1 MKQKI
6 NENGFTEQEQA
17 QVDEEIEIKKEEE
30 LKLTFKTV
38 IEKAKFMMKLQPIR
52 SMILNEKEND
62 AQALIENDIIAA
74 IKMPTSV
81 QKLKAHL
88 EMV

>member
-1 MKQKI
+1 
-6 NENGFTEQEQA
+6 
-17 QVDEEIEIKKEEE
+17 
-30 LKLTFKTV
+30 
-38 IEKAKFMMKLQPIR
+38 
-52 SMILNEKEND
+52 MILNEKEND